1 MKKSK
6 LVQKTITK
14 LAEVSFKDGKM
25 VENQVIKAIKV
36 LKSLPKYEAIQ
47 ALSEYLKSI
56 KRMMRQYTMYIE
68 TVIPLSYAQIIKAK
82 KIVEKKHLTAG
93 RKVIITKVVTAVNPQ
108 ILGGF
113 KLRVGDEIYDESILG
128 KINQV
133 KEVIAGG
140 RSNST
145 N

>member
-6 LVQKTITK
+6 LLQKTITK
-14 LAEVSFKDGKM
+14 LVDASFKDGK
-25 VENQVIKAIKV
+25 VLESQVIKSIKV
-36 LKSLPKYEAIQ
+36 LKSLPRYDAIQ
-47 ALSEYLKSI
+47 ALTEYLKGI
-56 KRMMRQYTMYIE
+56 KRTERAHTMYIE
-68 TVIPLSYAQIIKAK
+68 TVIPLSTTQIKKAK
-82 KIVEKKHLTAG
+82 EIVEKRVK
-93 RKVIITKVVTAVNPQ
+93 ITKIKTSINPE

-113 KLRVGDEIYDESILG
+113 KLKIGDEVWDESLMG

-133 KEVIAGG
+133 KEVISG